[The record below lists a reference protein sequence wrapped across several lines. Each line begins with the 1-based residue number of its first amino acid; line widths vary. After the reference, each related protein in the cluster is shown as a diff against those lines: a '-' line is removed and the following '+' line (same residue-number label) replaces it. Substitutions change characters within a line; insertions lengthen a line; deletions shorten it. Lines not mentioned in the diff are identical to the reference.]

1 MESSTIQPS
10 NKGPSLNIILIV
22 IVIGVIIFFVFLNKP
37 SQPTTTMI
45 PTTTMMPITTR
56 IPTTIFNYPLSGTE
70 IWGGE
75 NNDEYQCP
83 GAKGRDTTSNQG
95 GFGGYCIFRNE
106 DDAKNYCNSDPTCVG
121 YVTNNAGTVYQLTR
135 KPKNTPGVTDRK
147 FYKKT
152 PTIT

>member
-45 PTTTMMPITTR
+45 PTTTMMPTMTRMPITT
-56 IPTTIFNYPLSGTE
+56 FNYPLSDTGMWCGEVANEYTCPNAPGRNTE
-70 IWGGE
+70 VNGWCMFKNE
-75 NNDEYQCP
+75 N
-83 GAKGRDTTSNQG
+83 DT
-95 GFGGYCIFRNE
+95 
-106 DDAKNYCNSDPTCVG
+106 KNYCNSDPTCVG